1 MRAKGTRFELPSFIE
16 CMAQALDLHSG
27 LPSSPAHP
35 VRLPPRLVA
44 HRMDLYCA
52 QPTPRLMPP
61 PAEPPSLDA
70 ALRRAFD
77 ATRDVPVD
85 YAVAPWRFYTIGAE
99 QAQAIA
105 WLNARLIESAAG
117 IEAAQAAY
125 DQWRS
130 VPGWV
135 VVTCL
140 RVDDPEQQAHLKE
153 RSLTAM
159 QRVSLSLWSESIRT
173 SWITDLVVEDQ
184 QFYRVVGI
192 DAERE
197 VAIGI
202 LWYGHA
208 ERRS

>member
-1 MRAKGTRFELPSFIE
+1 M
-16 CMAQALDLHSG
+16 DLH
-27 LPSSPAHP
+27 
-35 VRLPPRLVA
+35 
-44 HRMDLYCA
+44 CA
-52 QPTPRLMPP
+52 LPTPRLIAF
-61 PAEPPSLDA
+61 PAEPPALDA
-70 ALRRAFD
+70 ALGRAFD
-77 ATRDVPVD
+77 AAQDVPVD
-85 YAVAPWRFYTIGAE
+85 YDVEPWRFYTIGAQ

-105 WLNARLIESAAG
+105 WLNARLMEAVVG
-117 IEAAQAAY
+117 VEAAQAAY

-140 RVDDPEQQAHLKE
+140 RTGDAEQQDHLRE
-153 RSLTAM
+153 RCLTSV

-173 SWITDLVVEDQ
+173 SWITDLIVENQ
-184 QFYRVVGI
+184 EFYRIVGI

-208 ERRS
+208 ERR